1 MIIIN
6 LEGKMSIEQALKK
19 YKMKFSKHKVM
30 EELKER
36 KEYVKESV
44 KRRDELKK
52 ARYRDFKK
60 REDLEE

>member
-60 REDLEE
+60 REDLGE

>member
-19 YKMKFSKHKVM
+19 YKMKLSKHKVI

-44 KRRDELKK
+44 RRRDELKK
-52 ARYRDFKK
+52 AKYRDSKK
-60 REDLEE
+60 RKDLGE

>member
-19 YKMKFSKHKVM
+19 YKMKFAKHKVM
-30 EELKER
+30 EELKDR
-36 KEYVKESV
+36 KEHVKESV

-52 ARYRDFKK
+52 ARYRDFIK
-60 REDLEE
+60 RKDQE

>member
-19 YKMKFSKHKVM
+19 YKMKFAKHKVM
-30 EELKER
+30 EELKDR
-36 KEYVKESV
+36 KEHVKESV

-52 ARYRDFKK
+52 ARYCDFIK
-60 REDLEE
+60 RKDQE

>member
-30 EELKER
+30 DELKER

>member
-19 YKMKFSKHKVM
+19 YKMKLSKHKVI

-44 KRRDELKK
+44 RRRDELKK
-52 ARYRDFKK
+52 AKYRDSKK
-60 REDLEE
+60 REDLGE

>member
-1 MIIIN
+1 
-6 LEGKMSIEQALKK
+6 MSIEQALKK